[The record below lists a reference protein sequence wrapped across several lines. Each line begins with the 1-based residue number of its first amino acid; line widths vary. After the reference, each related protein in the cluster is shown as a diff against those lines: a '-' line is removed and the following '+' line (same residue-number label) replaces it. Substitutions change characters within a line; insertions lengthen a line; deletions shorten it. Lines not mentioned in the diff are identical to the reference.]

1 MGMKF
6 YKKLQLA
13 YGNNENKIASKEN
26 IDEHTK

>member
-13 YGNNENKIASKEN
+13 YGNNENNIVSKEN
-26 IDEHTK
+26 IDEHNK